1 MKTIK
6 SSLVSTLLTVLVAC
20 TFGGGQALAHEQ
32 SSSKSG
38 NFSFSWNFGSNT
50 QYGSNRTKG
59 SGELKEES
67 RNVAN
72 FSRILLALP
81 ADVTLTQGN
90 TESLTVSADDNLL
103 PLMTTR
109 VDNGELVIEGDK
121 NRGFSTRNSIKIRLS
136 VRSLGGITIKGSGDI
151 HGDQLNTDKFDLAIL
166 GSGDVRF
173 KSIRADQFKLSIK
186 GSGDVTVGTLDS
198 KLVDVSIQGS
208 GDIRLPSLQA
218 RTVNFSV
225 NGSGDIQAAGNADK
239 VDVEINGSGDVRTR
253 SLVAREANVRIS
265 ASGDAAV
272 HASEKLTARVSGSG
286 DIRYA
291 GSPATVDRTIRG
303 SGSIEPI

>member
-1 MKTIK
+1 MKTNQ
-6 SSLVSTLLTVLVAC
+6 SSFVRTILTAFLAATLAGAAV
-20 TFGGGQALAHEQ
+20 AHEQ
-32 SSSKSG
+32 STSKSG

-50 QYGSNRTKG
+50 QYGNNRTKG
-59 SGELKEES
+59 SGEVKEES

-72 FSRILLALP
+72 FSRVLLALP
-81 ADVTLTQGN
+81 ADVVLTQSN
-90 TESLTVSADDNLL
+90 TESLSIAADDNLL
-103 PLMTTR
+103 PLMSTR
-109 VDNGELVIEGDK
+109 VENGELVIEGDK
-121 NRGFSTRNSIKIRLS
+121 NRGFSTRNGIKIRLN
-136 VRSLGGITIKGSGDI
+136 VKSLNGITIKGSGDI
-151 HGDQLNTDKFDLAIL
+151 HGDQLNTDKFDLAIM

-186 GSGDVTVGTLDS
+186 GSGDVTVSTLDS
-198 KLVDVSIQGS
+198 KSVDAAIHGS
-208 GDIRLPSLQA
+208 GDIRLPALQA
-218 RTVNFSV
+218 KTVNFSV
-225 NGSGDIQAAGNADK
+225 NGSGDIQASGSADK
-239 VDVEINGSGDVRTR
+239 VDVEINGSGDVSTR
-253 SLVAREANVRIS
+253 RLVAREANVRIS